1 MKFEITVEIDDEVV
15 EELAT
20 IFGLSKEKMEEYIK
34 NIYIEYT
41 KKVNEFYRRYVDLV
55 YASNEAE
62 SSEIL
67 ENYAT
72 EILKT
77 LFEVDKKVCEKLRI
91 FEFEKEG
98 NS

>member
-34 NIYIEYT
+34 NLYIEYT

-77 LFEVDKKVCEKLRI
+77 LFEVDKKVCEKLKI
-91 FEFEKEG
+91 FEFEKEEC
-98 NS
+98 S

>member
-1 MKFEITVEIDDEVV
+1 VKFGITIEIDDEVV

-34 NIYIEYT
+34 NLYVEYT
-41 KKVNEFYRRYVDLV
+41 KKVNEFYKRYVDLV

-77 LFEVDKKVCEKLRI
+77 LFEVDKKVCEKLKI

-98 NS
+98 

>member
-1 MKFEITVEIDDEVV
+1 VKFEITVEIDDEVV

-34 NIYIEYT
+34 NLYIEYT
-41 KKVNEFYRRYVDLV
+41 KRVNEFYKRFVDLV
-55 YASNEAE
+55 YTSNEAE
-62 SSEIL
+62 RSEVLNTCFAELL
-67 ENYAT
+67 ES
-72 EILKT
+72 
-77 LFEVDKKVCEKLRI
+77 LFEIDKKVCEKLKI

>member
-1 MKFEITVEIDDEVV
+1 MKFGITIEIDDEVV

-34 NIYIEYT
+34 NLYVEYT
-41 KKVNEFYRRYVDLV
+41 KKVNEFYKRYVDLV

-77 LFEVDKKVCEKLRI
+77 LFEVDKKVCEKLKI

-98 NS
+98 

>member
-1 MKFEITVEIDDEVV
+1 VKFEITVEIDDEVV

-34 NIYIEYT
+34 NLYIEYT

-77 LFEVDKKVCEKLRI
+77 LFEVDKKVCEKLKI
-91 FEFEKEG
+91 FEFEKEEC
-98 NS
+98 S